1 MLNIKFHIGM
11 LEKKYLVDLARNDF
25 FYKANIRIANELS
38 NEWWLIDEMAE
49 FKQTEKWRFEAK
61 KWKDDQ
67 VNAMMVWLFAAYIN
81 FLKDDFINQDKK
93 ASFNRDDY
101 ISIKIEEQELKVE
114 QDYEDM
120 VNAYIVAEFW

>member
-1 MLNIKFHIGM
+1 
-11 LEKKYLVDLARNDF
+11 
-25 FYKANIRIANELS
+25 
-38 NEWWLIDEMAE
+38 
-49 FKQTEKWRFEAK
+49 
-61 KWKDDQ
+61 
-67 VNAMMVWLFAAYIN
+67 LFAAYIN